1 MALLHLEQVSKSF
14 DGLQAVDR
22 VDFAV
27 EKGEIKGLIGPNGAG
42 KTTLFNVITGLLRAD
57 EGEVSLDG
65 IEITSAPIHKR
76 VKMGLARTFQTVQ
89 VFPDMTVLEN
99 VRVGTHRTSSV
110 GILGTI
116 LGTPRFERG
125 ESEANEDAMDSLEF
139 VGLDKSGSEL
149 ARNLPYGHQRLVE
162 IARALV
168 ADPTVLLLDEPSA
181 GMNRSEAAELMR
193 LIGKIRDRGITVVII
208 EHNMKMVMDICDSIS
223 VLDHGQRI
231 CDGEPHYVQSHPQVC
246 EAYLGKRR
254 TQ

>member
-1 MALLHLEQVSKSF
+1 MALLHLERVSKSF
-14 DGLQAVDR
+14 DGLQAVDA

-42 KTTLFNVITGLLRAD
+42 KTTLFNVVSGLLHAD
-57 EGEVSLDG
+57 GGRISLDG
-65 IEITSAPIHKR
+65 IDITNAAIHKR

-89 VFPDMTVLEN
+89 IFPDMTVLEN
-99 VRVGTHRTSSV
+99 VKVGTHRTSRV
-110 GILGTI
+110 GIPDTI
-116 LGTPRFERG
+116 LGAPRFRRG
-125 ESEANEDAMDSLEF
+125 ESEAHENAMDSLEF

-162 IARALV
+162 IARALG
-168 ADPTVLLLDEPSA
+168 AHPTILLLDEPSA

-193 LIGKIRDRGITVVII
+193 LIGKIRDRGVTVVLI

-223 VLDHGQRI
+223 VLDHGQKI
-231 CDGEPHYVQSHPQVC
+231 CDGEPHYIQSHPQVC

-254 TQ
+254 T